1 LVGNASSPEQKS
13 EADKQRGKK
22 RWSGRPYGR
31 WITARKL
38 VQYTALL
45 AFLTFFVAARRGSWP
60 PDLVNIPLRL
70 DPLAILANLFASRTF
85 LAGSALALVV
95 AILTLVFGRAWCG
108 WLCPLGT
115 TLDLLSLKRWRLA
128 LRGKSSTGSGLE
140 DRTGDPPDGWRSLKY
155 GLLLTTLIAALFG
168 NLTLLVFDPLT
179 ILFRTLTISLWP
191 AIDQLITALETA
203 LYPLP
208 ALADPVS
215 RLDAWLRPNL
225 LPTEPVFYR
234 QALLFAAVFAGV
246 IALNLFAQR
255 FWCRYLCPLGGLLGL
270 LSKVALFRRVVSVEC
285 KGCTICTQVCPT
297 GTVDPQRG
305 YDSDPS
311 ECTMCLDCLE
321 SCPRSTIQFTP
332 RLSPAAWNHYDP
344 SRRQALASFGLAIA
358 GLALFRSEALA
369 KREDPHN
376 LRPPGARENN
386 LLDKCLRC
394 GECMRAC
401 PTSALQPAVGE
412 SGMEGLWTPL
422 VIPRLG
428 YCDYSCNACGQV
440 CPVQAIPALD
450 LEEKRQ
456 QVIGKAYIN
465 QNRCLA
471 WSDHK
476 DCIVCEEMC
485 PLPEK
490 AIYLQEAEVKDR
502 QGAARAI
509 QLPLVDRELCIGCG
523 ICEYKCPVNGE
534 AAIRVFVPGTEVP
547 F

>member
-1 LVGNASSPEQKS
+1 LVDSASPVEHRHQ
-13 EADKQRGKK
+13 ADKKRGKQ
-22 RWSGRPYGR
+22 RWRGRPYGR

-45 AFLTFFVAARRGSWP
+45 VFLTLFVASRRGSWP
-60 PDLVNIPLRL
+60 PALVNIPMRL
-70 DPLAILANLFASRTF
+70 DPLAILANLLASKTF
-85 LAGSALALVV
+85 LAGSTLALLVV
-95 AILTLVFGRAWCG
+95 ILTLVFGRAWCG

-115 TLDLLSLKRWRLA
+115 TLDLISLKRWRLA
-128 LRGKSSTGSGLE
+128 LRGKGSANQGLE
-140 DRTGDPPDGWRSLKY
+140 DQEGNPPDGWRSVKY
-155 GLLLTTLIAALFG
+155 GLLLTILMAAFFG

-179 ILFRTLTISLWP
+179 LFFRTLTNSLWP
-191 AIDQLITALETA
+191 AIDQLITALETI
-203 LYPLP
+203 LYPIP
-208 ALADPVS
+208 VLADPIS
-215 RLDAWLRPNL
+215 NLDMWLRPNL

-234 QALLFAAVFAGV
+234 QAWLFAAVFAGV

-270 LSKVALFRRVVSVEC
+270 LSKVALFRRAVSAEC

-297 GTVDPQRG
+297 GTVDPNHG
-305 YDSDPS
+305 YASDPS
-311 ECTMCLDCLE
+311 ECTLCLDCLE
-321 SCPRSTIQFTP
+321 SCPRSTIQFSP
-332 RLSPAAWNHYDP
+332 RLSLAAWNHYDP
-344 SRRQALASFGLAIA
+344 SRRQALATFGIAIA
-358 GLALFRSEALA
+358 GIAMFRSDALA
-369 KREDPHN
+369 KREDAFN
-376 LRPPGARENN
+376 IRPPGAREND
-386 LLDKCLRC
+386 LLEKCVRC

-401 PTSALQPAVGE
+401 PTSALQPAMSE
-412 SGMEGLWTPL
+412 SGLEGLWTPL

-450 LEEKRQ
+450 LEQKRQ
-456 QVIGKAYIN
+456 QVIGKAYLD
-465 QNRCLA
+465 QNRCIA

-490 AIYLQEAEVKDR
+490 AVYLEEAEVKDS
-502 QGAARAI
+502 QGSMRTI
-509 QLPLVDRELCIGCG
+509 QLPSVDRDLCIGCG

-534 AAIRVFVPGTEVP
+534 AAIRVYVPGTEVP

>member
-1 LVGNASSPEQKS
+1 VDNTSPVEHRHEASKR
-13 EADKQRGKK
+13 RGKQ

-38 VQYTALL
+38 VQYAALL
-45 AFLTFFVAARRGSWP
+45 VVLTLFVASRRGSWP
-60 PDLVNIPLRL
+60 PALVNIPMRL
-70 DPLAILANLFASRTF
+70 DPLAILANLLASKTF
-85 LAGSALALVV
+85 LAGSTLALLVV
-95 AILTLVFGRAWCG
+95 ILTLVFGRAWCG

-115 TLDLLSLKRWRLA
+115 TLDLISLKRWRLA
-128 LRGKSSTGSGLE
+128 LRGKGNANHGLE
-140 DRTGDPPDGWRSLKY
+140 DRAGDPTDGWRSVKY
-155 GLLLTTLIAALFG
+155 GLLLTILIAALFG

-179 ILFRTLTISLWP
+179 LLFRTLTTSVWP
-191 AIDQLITALETA
+191 AIDQLITALETV
-203 LYPLP
+203 LYPVP
-208 ALADPVS
+208 VLADPIS
-215 RLDAWLRPNL
+215 NLDMWLRPNL

-234 QALLFAAVFAGV
+234 QAWLFAAVFAGV

-270 LSKVALFRRVVSVEC
+270 LSKFSLFRRAVSAEC

-297 GTVDPQRG
+297 GTVDPNHG
-305 YDSDPS
+305 YASDPS
-311 ECTMCLDCLE
+311 ECTLCLDCLE

-332 RLSPAAWNHYDP
+332 RLSLAAWNHYDP
-344 SRRQALASFGLAIA
+344 SRRQALATFGIAIA
-358 GLALFRSEALA
+358 GIALFRSDALA
-369 KREDPHN
+369 KREDAFN
-376 LRPPGARENN
+376 IRPPGARENN
-386 LLDKCLRC
+386 LLDKCVRC

-401 PTSALQPAVGE
+401 PTSALQPALSE
-412 SGMEGLWTPL
+412 SGLEGLWTPL

-450 LEEKRQ
+450 LDQKRQ
-456 QVIGKAYIN
+456 QVIGKAYLN
-465 QNRCLA
+465 QNRCIA

-490 AIYLQEAEVKDR
+490 AVYLQEAEVKDS
-502 QGAARAI
+502 QGAARTI
-509 QLPLVDRELCIGCG
+509 QLPSVDRERCIGCG

-534 AAIRVFVPGTEVP
+534 AAIRIYVPGTEVP

>member
-1 LVGNASSPEQKS
+1 VDNASPIERKS
-13 EADKQRGKK
+13 GAGKKRGKK
-22 RWSGRPYGR
+22 RWSGRPYSR

-45 AFLTFFVAARRGSWP
+45 AFVTLFVASRRGSWP
-60 PDLVNIPLRL
+60 PNLVNIPMRL
-70 DPLAILANLFASRTF
+70 DPLVILANLLASKTL
-85 LAGSALALVV
+85 LAGSTLALTVV
-95 AILTLVFGRAWCG
+95 ILALVFGRAWCG

-115 TLDLLSLKRWRLA
+115 ILDLFSLKRWRLA
-128 LRGKSSTGSGLE
+128 LRGKGRTVQGLE
-140 DRTGDPPDGWRSLKY
+140 DRSSDPADGWRGVKY
-155 GLLLTTLIAALFG
+155 GLLLTILIAALFG
-168 NLTLLVFDPLT
+168 NLTLLIFDPLT
-179 ILFRTLTISLWP
+179 LLFRSLTISFWP
-191 AIDQLITALETA
+191 AIDQLLTAGETA
-203 LYPLP
+203 LYPIP
-208 ALADPVS
+208 AFSGPITW
-215 RLDAWLRPNL
+215 LDTWLRPNL

-234 QALLFAAVFAGV
+234 QAFLFATVFAGV
-246 IALNLFAQR
+246 VALNLFAQR

-270 LSKVALFRRVVSVEC
+270 VSKVSLFRRVVSAEC

-297 GTVDPQRG
+297 GTIDPQHG
-305 YDSDPS
+305 YASDPS
-311 ECTMCLDCLE
+311 ECTLCLDCLE
-321 SCPRSTIQFTP
+321 SCPRSTIQFAP
-332 RLSPAAWNHYDP
+332 RFSLAAWNHYDP
-344 SRRQALASFGLAIA
+344 GRRQALTSFGLVIA
-358 GLALFRSEALA
+358 GLALFRSDALA

-376 LRPPGARENN
+376 LRPPGAREND
-386 LLDKCLRC
+386 LLDKCVRC

-401 PTSALQPAVGE
+401 PTSALQPALSE
-412 SGMEGLWTPL
+412 SGLEGLWTPL

-456 QVIGKAYIN
+456 QIIGKAYIN
-465 QNRCLA
+465 QNRCIA

-490 AIYLQEAEVKDR
+490 AVYLQEAEVKDN
-502 QGAARAI
+502 QGTVRTI
-509 QLPLVDRELCIGCG
+509 QLPSVDRERCIGCG

-534 AAIRVFVPGTEVP
+534 AAIRVYVPGTEAP

>member
-1 LVGNASSPEQKS
+1 VDNTSSTEKKS
-13 EADKQRGKK
+13 EAGKKRRKK

-31 WITARKL
+31 WITVRKV
-38 VQYTALL
+38 VQYSALL
-45 AFLTFFVAARRGSWP
+45 TFLALFVASRRGSWP

-70 DPLAILANLFASRTF
+70 DPLAILANLLASKTL

-115 TLDLLSLKRWRLA
+115 TLDLFSLKGWRMA
-128 LRGKSSTGSGLE
+128 LRGKSAVGSGLE
-140 DRTGDPPDGWRSLKY
+140 DRSSDPADGWRGVKY
-155 GLLLTTLIAALFG
+155 GLLLTILIAALFG
-168 NLTLLVFDPLT
+168 NLTLLIFDPLT
-179 ILFRTLTISLWP
+179 LLFRTLTISIWP
-191 AIDQLITALETA
+191 AIDQLMTAIETA

-208 ALADPVS
+208 ALADPIS

-225 LPTEPVFYR
+225 LPSEPVFYR

-270 LSKVALFRRVVSVEC
+270 MSKVALFRRVVSAEC

-297 GTVDPQRG
+297 GTVDPQQG
-305 YDSDPS
+305 YASDPS

-332 RLSPAAWNHYDP
+332 RFSPAAWNHYDP
-344 SRRQALASFGLAIA
+344 SRRQALGSFGLAIA
-358 GLALFRSEALA
+358 GLALLRSEALA

-376 LRPPGARENN
+376 LRPPGARENE
-386 LLDKCLRC
+386 LLDKCVRC

-401 PTSALQPAVGE
+401 PTSALQPALSE
-412 SGMEGLWTPL
+412 SGLEGLWSPL

-440 CPVQAIPALD
+440 CPVQAIPALV

-456 QVIGKAYIN
+456 QVIGKAYLN
-465 QNRCLA
+465 QNRCIA

-490 AIYLQEAEVKDR
+490 AVYLEQAQVKDS
-502 QGAARAI
+502 QGKLRTI
-509 QLPLVDRELCIGCG
+509 QLPWVDRERCIGCG

-534 AAIRVFVPGTEVP
+534 AAIRVYVPGTEVP

>member
-1 LVGNASSPEQKS
+1 VGNGSPAKEKS
-13 EADKQRGKK
+13 EAGKQRAKK
-22 RWSGRPYGR
+22 RWDGRPYGR

-38 VQYTALL
+38 VQYSALL
-45 AFLTFFVAARRGSWP
+45 AFMTFFVAARRGNWP
-60 PDLVNIPLRL
+60 AELVNIPLRL
-70 DPLAILANLFASRTF
+70 DPLAILANLLASRTF
-85 LAGSALALVV
+85 LAGSALALLVI
-95 AILTLVFGRAWCG
+95 ILTLVFGRAWCG

-115 TLDLLSLKRWRLA
+115 TLDLISLKRWRLM
-128 LRGKSSTGSGLE
+128 LRGKSGTGNSLE
-140 DRTGDPPDGWRSLKY
+140 DRTGDPKDGWRSLKY
-155 GLLLTTLIAALFG
+155 GLLLITLIAALFG

-179 ILFRTLTISLWP
+179 ILFRTLTISVWP
-191 AIDQLITALETA
+191 AFDQLLTALETA

-208 ALADPVS
+208 ALAGPIS
-215 RLDAWLRPNL
+215 RLDAWLRPSL

-234 QALLFAAVFAGV
+234 QALLFAIVFAGV

-270 LSKVALFRRVVSVEC
+270 MSKFALFRRVVSAEC

-297 GTVDPQRG
+297 GTVDPHKG
-305 YDSDPS
+305 YASDPS

-332 RLSPAAWNHYDP
+332 RLSLAAWNRYDP

-386 LLDKCLRC
+386 LLDKCIRC

-401 PTSALQPAVGE
+401 PTSALQPALSE

-422 VIPRLG
+422 IIPRLG

-440 CPVQAIPALD
+440 CPVQAIPSLD

-465 QNRCLA
+465 QNRCIA

-490 AIYLQEAEVKDR
+490 AIYLQEAEIKDR
-502 QGAARAI
+502 QGATRTI

-534 AAIRVFVPGTEVP
+534 AAIRVYVPGTEVP